1 MRDWF
6 SHKRMGVSVLA
17 LAALLL
23 LSTAAWGQT
32 ATSGLVG
39 VVTDP
44 QGAAVVGA
52 QVTLTS
58 RATGA
63 VRSVRTNE
71 QGLYRFVALAPGRYD
86 LRIEVEGFRAAVRE
100 NLELQV
106 SITVE
111 FNVTLEL
118 GAVTETIVIE
128 EGAATLNTTD
138 ASIGNVIGENLI
150 QNIPMEG
157 RNIVGLLSV
166 QAGATYIP
174 TTNPNTE
181 DPRYGSVSGAR
192 ADQSNVTLD
201 GVDVNDAQNQ
211 SAYTAVVPVT
221 LDSVQEFR
229 VTTSNYDASMGR
241 SSGAQVSLVTKPGTN
256 EIHGTTYWYH
266 RNTAT
271 SANEYFQKLSQLGS
285 GAANKPPLLQ
295 KHIYGAAAGGPFI
308 KDRWFVFGN
317 FEALKEQRE
326 TSVER
331 AVPSNSFRDGVM
343 IYQCATASQ
352 CPGGTVAGLT
362 GSHSIPAGF
371 YGMTPANLASV
382 DPLGIGPNVAAAQHF
397 RRYPAPN
404 DPGRDGIGGT
414 TTGNIVGFR
423 FGGPLVNTFFS
434 YILRSDFNI
443 DPQGNHKVFWRG
455 NLRDD
460 TVDGAPTFPGNP
472 PQTQFLNN
480 SRGMAVGYD
489 AVISPKLVNSFRYG
503 LSRIGNKQAGL
514 RNSDAVTFRFI
525 SDFDALT
532 STNFRIVPLHNIV
545 NTTSYTHGSHS
556 FQWGINFRFVRA
568 PRATN
573 AISFHTATTN
583 GSWVPGVGRTYIPG
597 TPTCTTPG
605 CSTLPA
611 VASGF
616 HASYADSFINIL
628 AILSQA
634 SARYN
639 YLVDGT
645 VLASG
650 TPIERK
656 YGSDEYEMFFQ
667 DSWRIKPNLTFNF
680 GLRYGIY
687 SPPWEVNGQQVAPAI
702 SLGEWFRQRGRNAE
716 RGIPSNAIPPFM
728 FDLAGPANGR
738 RGFYDWDYNNFAPRV
753 SVAYSPR
760 FSDGWLGW
768 LTGNGKMVIRGGYS
782 IVYDRIGQGLAT
794 TFDTGGSFGLSTS
807 LTSPF
812 GGVSEST
819 PGVRFVNL
827 TTMPPHLPAAPPGG
841 FPTTPPIAAGIITTA
856 LDDTITTPYAHAFN
870 FSIGREIPW
879 GMTVEAAYVGRRGRD
894 LLTRYDLA
902 MPVNL
907 LDTVSG
913 MDYFTAARLV
923 IDAIQGIPGS
933 AGSNFTGI
941 APIPYWE
948 NLFPGAA
955 GVFGGASLTATQS
968 IARRFW
974 IFEPDYITALWQFD
988 QFCFPACSIFGPF
1001 AYFNDQYD
1009 ALSAQG
1015 SIGWSEYHGM
1025 QLTIRR
1031 PMSRGFG
1038 FDFNYT
1044 LSKSNDIGSQVER
1057 GASFGNFFTGGY
1069 TGFLVNSW
1077 DPAAHYAPS
1086 DFDSRHQFNFAGIFE
1101 LPFGRGRRWASGVP
1115 SALNHVIGGWQ
1126 LAGLWRWSSP
1136 FPFNVINC
1144 RSCWATNWNLQGNA
1158 MLADPSRLPATKTTK
1173 GVSALGGRPSPFV
1186 DPVAARGFF
1195 RFQYPGEV
1203 GLRNRLRG
1211 DGYFTIDLGV
1221 GKTWDMPWLEGHK
1234 LMFRWETFNITNTVK
1249 FDVGNITA
1257 FPDISASFGR
1267 YNSSLAAC
1275 DGAAGRCMQFAFR
1288 YQF

>member
-1 MRDWF
+1 MRGWY
-6 SHKRMGVSVLA
+6 SHKRMGVSALVLTA
-17 LAALLL
+17 MLV
-23 LSTAAWGQT
+23 LSMAAWGQT

-39 VVTDP
+39 TVTDP

-52 QVTLTS
+52 QVSLTS

-71 QGLYRFVALAPGRYD
+71 QGLYRFTALAPGRYD
-86 LRIEVEGFRAAVRE
+86 LRVEVEGFRTAVRE
-100 NLELQV
+100 NLELPV

-128 EGAATLNTTD
+128 EGAAQLNTQD
-138 ASIGNVIGENLI
+138 ASLGNVISGSVI
-150 QNIPMEG
+150 GNIPIEG

-174 TTNPNTE
+174 TSNPNTV

-201 GVDVNDAQNQ
+201 GVDVNDPQNQ
-211 SAYTAVVPVT
+211 TAYTTVLSVT
-221 LDSVQEFR
+221 LDAVQEFR

-241 SSGAQVSLVTKPGTN
+241 SSGAQVSLVTRSGTN
-256 EIHGTTYWYH
+256 EIHGTAYWYH

-271 SANEYFQKLSQLGS
+271 SANEYFQKLDRQ
-285 GAANKPPLLQ
+285 PTPLLQ
-295 KHIYGAAAGGPFI
+295 KHIYGAAAGGPLI
-308 KDRWFVFGN
+308 KDRWFLFGN
-317 FEALKEQRE
+317 FEALKEKRE

-331 AVPSNSFRDGVM
+331 WLPSEALRDGVM
-343 IYQCATASQ
+343 IYRCADPAQ
-352 CPGGTVAGLT
+352 CPGGTVQGFQS
-362 GSHSIPAGF
+362 SHPVPAGYF
-371 YGMTPANLASV
+371 GANPAALASV
-382 DPLGIGPNVAAAQHF
+382 DPLGIGPSLAASQHF
-397 RRYPAPN
+397 RRYPKPN
-404 DPGRDGIGGT
+404 SFGRDGIQVMNGQVI
-414 TTGNIVGFR
+414 GNVVGFR
-423 FGGPLVNTFFS
+423 FGGPLVNTFYN
-434 YILRSDFNI
+434 YILRTDFNI
-443 DPQGNHKVFWRG
+443 DAQGNHKVFWRG

-460 TVDGAPTFPGNP
+460 TVDSAPTFPGNP
-472 PQTQFLNN
+472 PQTRFLNN
-480 SRGMAVGYD
+480 SRGMAIGYD
-489 AVISPKLVNSFRYG
+489 AVLSPKLVNTFRYG
-503 LSRIGNKQAGL
+503 LTRIGNKQAGL
-514 RNSDAVTFRFI
+514 RNSNRNTFRFFD
-525 SDFDALT
+525 DFDGLT
-532 STNFRIVPLHNIV
+532 STNFRIVPMHNFV
-545 NTTSYTHGSHS
+545 NTTSYTHGTHS
-556 FQWGINFRFVRA
+556 LQWGINFRFVRA

-597 TPTCTTPG
+597 RASCPPSLSGCTN
-605 CSTLPA
+605 LPA
-611 VASGF
+611 VHPDF

-645 VLASG
+645 VLPSG

-656 YGSDEYEMFFQ
+656 YGSDEYEMYFQ
-667 DSWRIKPNLTFNF
+667 DSWRIRPNLTFNF

-687 SPPWEVNGQQVAPAI
+687 SPPWEVNGQQVAPVI

-753 SVAYSPR
+753 SVAWSPR

-768 LTGNGKMVIRGGYS
+768 LTGNGKMVFRGGYS
-782 IVYDRIGQGLAT
+782 IVYDRIGHGLAT
-794 TFDTGGSFGLSTS
+794 QFDAVGSFGLSTS

-819 PGVRFVNL
+819 PGVRFVDL

-841 FPTTPPIAAGIITTA
+841 FPATPPSAAGIITSS

-870 FSIGREIPW
+870 FSIGREIPSW

-894 LLTRYDLA
+894 LLTRYDMA

-907 LDTVSG
+907 VDPVSG

-923 IDAIQGIPGS
+923 IDAGANAPSS

-955 GVFGGASLTATQS
+955 GVWGGASLTATQA

-974 IFEPDYITALWQFD
+974 LDSPDYITSLWLMD
-988 QFCFPACSIFGPF
+988 QFCFPACSIFGEF

-1009 ALSAQG
+1009 SLAGQG
-1015 SIGWSEYHGM
+1015 SIGWSEYHGL
-1025 QLTIRR
+1025 QLTVRR
-1031 PMSRGFG
+1031 PMTRGFG

-1044 LSKSNDIGSQVER
+1044 LSKSNDIGSSVER
-1057 GASFGNFFTGGY
+1057 GSFFTDFFSGGY
-1069 TGFLVNSW
+1069 TGFLINSW

-1086 DFDSRHQFNFAGIFE
+1086 DFDARHQFNFAGMWE
-1101 LPFGRGRRWASGVP
+1101 LPFGRGRRWASGVHP
-1115 SALNHVIGGWQ
+1115 ALNHVIGGWQ
-1126 LAGLWRWSSP
+1126 LAGLWRWTSP

-1158 MLADPSRLPATKTTK
+1158 MLVDPKRPPVTKTTK
-1173 GVSALGGRPSPFV
+1173 GVAALGGYPSPFA
-1186 DPVAARGFF
+1186 DPVAARAAF
-1195 RFQYPGEV
+1195 RRQYPGEV

-1221 GKTWDMPWLEGHK
+1221 GKTWDLPWLEGHK
-1234 LMFRWETFNITNTVK
+1234 LAFRWETFNVTNTPK
-1249 FDVGNITA
+1249 FDVASITA

-1267 YNSSLAAC
+1267 YTSSLAAC

-1288 YQF
+1288 YSF